1 MKFGAIVLGAVITSF
16 MFLTSGVAGESC
28 VPSIVE
34 VQKRAIAHARLDPSE
49 ISRWKKRAK
58 LQALLPKVQLE
69 YERRVRDLIDIDIN
83 DSVYVGSNGVV
94 VGPEE
99 GSYSYNNNAD
109 QNIGVKAVWSFNETI
124 FNPDMLNVSA
134 EARRLARERQALLSE
149 VTKNY
154 YDRER
159 LASDN
164 ERMKVISSSA
174 SKIERQIVLNR
185 IAIKEANA
193 NIDSYTGGWF
203 SEQVAE
209 CNNIIKN

>member
-1 MKFGAIVLGAVITSF
+1 MKHSAIVLCVIVGYF
-16 MFLTSGVAGESC
+16 IFLTSSYAGEKC

-49 ISRWKKRAK
+49 ISGWQKRAK
-58 LQALLPKVQLE
+58 LQALLPKIQLE
-69 YERRVRDLIDIDIN
+69 YERRVRDFIDIDIN
-83 DSVYVGSNGVV
+83 DSVYVGSSGVV

-99 GSYSYNNNAD
+99 GSYSYNNDAD
-109 QNIGVKAVWSFNETI
+109 QNIGVKAVWSFNESI

-134 EARRLARERQALLSE
+134 EARRLSRERQSLLAE

-159 LASDN
+159 LAGDIL
-164 ERMKVISSSA
+164 RMSKLLDIKPGDHKV
-174 SKIERQIVLNR
+174 ERQVFLNEV
-185 IAIKEANA
+185 AVKEAIA

-203 SEQVAE
+203 SEKISE
-209 CNNIIKN
+209 CDK